1 MSTYTTT
8 QGDMWDSIAFQQMGS
23 VDYTDQLM
31 NANQQYREY
40 YTFPAGIVLTIP
52 DAVELVSSSL
62 PPWKQVAG

>member
-1 MSTYTTT
+1 MRTYTTT

-23 VDYTDQLM
+23 V
-31 NANQQYREY
+31 EY

-52 DAVELVSSSL
+52 DAVEPVSSSL